1 MSGTATKSRVSPER
15 TRGRPRGS
23 TGSREKFDQRRF
35 EVLQTAARVFNTKG
49 FQIATLED
57 VADELGVTKPALYYY
72 VRSKD
77 EILFACA
84 QLALEEL
91 ETALGRPDKAL
102 SGLERLK
109 QFFRAYGEMICED
122 FGRCL
127 VLTSPRDYVQRMRNR
142 TVTGRRAINTMVRA
156 IVTDGI
162 KDGSIKRCDDRLL
175 VFAMFDAFNGLAR
188 WFDPK
193 GPTPLNKVIEQYL
206 TLFLDGVRTAR
217 R

>member
-1 MSGTATKSRVSPER
+1 MSGGATRSQVPAER
-15 TRGRPRGS
+15 QRGRPRGS

-49 FQIATLED
+49 FQLATLED

-77 EILFACA
+77 EILFACG

-91 ETALGRPDKAL
+91 EAALDRSDKSR
-102 SGLERLK
+102 SGLDRLK
-109 QFFRAYGEMICED
+109 QFFRAYGEMICKD

-142 TVTGRRAINTMVRA
+142 TVSGRRAINTMVRA

-188 WFDPK
+188 WFDEK
-193 GPTPLNKVIEQYL
+193 GPTPLKTIIEQYL
-206 TLFLDGVRTAR
+206 AMFLDGVRSGSR
-217 R
+217 